1 MKWSRPPSGLRQV
14 PARLTGV
21 WLCLSAA
28 HYCLES
34 QCCCPPAAQ
43 DQAKDRTGPV
53 TSVRRPGQGH
63 PLLSVLKGPELE
75 PAVLPV
81 PGCLGLQP
89 RLSTPRDA
97 AGAGPPLAGHSPWG
111 LCHILGRKEREG
123 CWWWRW
129 GGVLLTSCLPGFH
142 SQYSPHLVPVS
153 LSVSSPAPRSGGG
166 LHLPWASQGPSP
178 TPILKF
184 PCSGAC
190 DLIKDYD

>member
-43 DQAKDRTGPV
+43 DQAKDRTGP
-53 TSVRRPGQGH
+53 SLLCGGQVRATLCSRF
-63 PLLSVLKGPELE
+63 LKGQSWSPQCCRCQGAWGSS
-75 PAVLPV
+75 PDSAP
-81 PGCLGLQP
+81 
-89 RLSTPRDA
+89 PRDA

>member
-166 LHLPWASQGPSP
+166 LHLSWASQGPSP
-178 TPILKF
+178 HPHSEVSLLW
-184 PCSGAC
+184 G
-190 DLIKDYD
+190 L